1 MVSFDYLCTSCCMCD
16 LYVDEEKIKMKKII
30 PIIVVLFLWLLWIKA
45 MSYLR
50 TRIQQHPADFGG
62 LGPSEPALVLT
73 PLLILIIIFSTYE
86 IDTILNSAMTSGW
99 LTVWIINGVIIT
111 VLTSIWGYK
120 VYLLIRGLLITN
132 K

>member
-1 MVSFDYLCTSCCMCD
+1 
-16 LYVDEEKIKMKKII
+16 MKKII
-30 PIIVVLFLWLLWIKA
+30 PIIVVLFLCFLWIKA

-50 TRIQQHPADFGG
+50 TRIQQSPADFGG
-62 LGPSEPALVLT
+62 LGPLEPAFGLT
-73 PLLILIIIFSTYE
+73 PLLILIIIFSAYE
-86 IDTILNSAMTSGW
+86 IDTMLKSAMTSGW

>member
-1 MVSFDYLCTSCCMCD
+1 
-16 LYVDEEKIKMKKII
+16 MKKII
-30 PIIVVLFLWLLWIKA
+30 PIIVVLFLCFLWIKA

-99 LTVWIINGVIIT
+99 LTVWIINGAIIT
-111 VLTSIWGYK
+111 ALTAIWGYRI
-120 VYLLIRGLLITN
+120 YLLIHGLLAI
-132 K
+132 KKLGEKE